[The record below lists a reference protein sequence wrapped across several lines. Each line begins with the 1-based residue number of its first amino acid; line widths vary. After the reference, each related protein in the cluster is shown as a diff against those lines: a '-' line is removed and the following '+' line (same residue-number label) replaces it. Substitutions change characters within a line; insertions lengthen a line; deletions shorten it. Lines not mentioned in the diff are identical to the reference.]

1 LRRRIRIHDAAAE
14 EAAAAAAW
22 YDRERPGLGAKF
34 QIAIEAALDL
44 LEQDVVPLASMPA
57 TAGAYPVQRL
67 ILRRFPYSVVVKE
80 HGDELLVVAFAHHS
94 KRPGYWRERLR
105 T

>member
-1 LRRRIRIHDAAAE
+1 MKRTIRIHDAATE
-14 EAAAAAAW
+14 EAAEAAVW
-22 YDRERPGLGAKF
+22 YDREHPGLGAKF
-34 QIAIEAALDL
+34 QNAIEAALDL
-44 LEQDVVPLASMPA
+44 LEHDVVPLASIPGS
-57 TAGAYPVQRL
+57 AGAHRVQRL

-80 HGDELLVVAFAHHS
+80 HDDELLVVAFAHHS